1 MVEPGEWLIA
11 FGGAVAL
18 FKCFKKRKR
27 GKRAG
32 ALVKLRQ
39 RGFRTVLPSIHLA
52 NLRSL
57 PNKMDE
63 LLLLSRTNKDFSNSA
78 ALCFTESWLNDAIP
92 DSALNLPG
100 FQLFRADRVAESA
113 GKSRGGGTC
122 FYINERWCTDVTVLK
137 KMCCPDLEAFFINC
151 KPFYSPREFSSF
163 ILVSVYIPP
172 QAHVS
177 SALQH
182 LADEITHTEQQHPDS
197 VIIILGDFNKA
208 NLSHELPK
216 FKQHISCPTRDK
228 NILDHCYT
236 TIKDAYRSVP
246 RAALGLSDHCLVHL
260 LPTYRPKLKSA
271 KPVIRTVKRWTSE
284 TEQDLQACFECTDWS
299 IFEAGATDLD
309 ELTETVTSYI
319 SFCEDMCIPTR
330 TYLSFNNDKPWFTSK
345 LRHLRQA
352 KEDAFRNGD
361 RVLYNQA
368 RNTLNKEIRVAK
380 RSYAKKLENQF
391 SANDPASVWKG
402 LKYITNYKTPSPSTE
417 ANQQLAED
425 LNEFYCRFETAG
437 LTPHAPSEHLSIQPL
452 TPPATPL
459 SPPPA
464 LRISEDD
471 VRQIFLKQKKR
482 KAPGPDGVTP
492 VCLRTCADQLAFIF
506 SQIFNRSLELCEF
519 PACFKRSTIIPI
531 PKKPKMTGLNDYRPV
546 ALTSVVMKS
555 FERLVLAYLK
565 NITGPL
571 LDPLQFAYRANRS
584 MDDAVNMGLHFIL
597 QHLDKSGTYV
607 RLLFVDFSSAFN
619 TIIPTLLQTKL
630 TQLSVPSSICQW
642 ITSFLT
648 DKHQLVKLGKF
659 KSNSR
664 TTSTG
669 APQGCVLSPL
679 LFSLYTNDCTSTDP
693 SIKLLKFADD
703 TTVIG
708 LIQDGDESAYR
719 QEIEQ
724 LAAWCSRNNLELN
737 TLKTVE
743 IIVDFRRNTPA
754 LPPLTIMNSTVPTVA
769 SFRFLGTTISQDLK
783 WDTHIDATI
792 KKAQQRLYFLRQL
805 RKFNLP
811 QELLIHFYS
820 AVIESVLCTSITVW
834 FGSATKSD
842 MRRLQRTVRTAE
854 RIIGAPLPTLQEL
867 YTSRVRKR
875 ALKITLDPSHP
886 GHILFDLLPSGRR
899 YRAANTRT
907 ARHKNSF
914 FPQAIYLLN
923 S

>member
-1 MVEPGEWLIA
+1 
-11 FGGAVAL
+11 GGAVAL

-32 ALVKLRQ
+32 FRQ

-100 FQLFRADRVAESA
+100 FQLFRADRVAQSA

-151 KPFYSPREFSSF
+151 NPFYSPREFSSF
-163 ILVSVYIPP
+163 IL
-172 QAHVS
+172 
-177 SALQH
+177 
-182 LADEITHTEQQHPDS
+182 
-197 VIIILGDFNKA
+197 
-208 NLSHELPK
+208 
-216 FKQHISCPTRDK
+216 
-228 NILDHCYT
+228 
-236 TIKDAYRSVP
+236 
-246 RAALGLSDHCLVHL
+246 
-260 LPTYRPKLKSA
+260 
-271 KPVIRTVKRWTSE
+271 
-284 TEQDLQACFECTDWS
+284 
-299 IFEAGATDLD
+299 
-309 ELTETVTSYI
+309 
-319 SFCEDMCIPTR
+319 
-330 TYLSFNNDKPWFTSK
+330 
-345 LRHLRQA
+345 
-352 KEDAFRNGD
+352 
-361 RVLYNQA
+361 
-368 RNTLNKEIRVAK
+368 
-380 RSYAKKLENQF
+380 
-391 SANDPASVWKG
+391 
-402 LKYITNYKTPSPSTE
+402 
-417 ANQQLAED
+417 
-425 LNEFYCRFETAG
+425 
-437 LTPHAPSEHLSIQPL
+437 PL

-471 VRQIFLKQKKR
+471 VRQIFLKQKKK

-506 SQIFNRSLELCEF
+506 SQIFNRSLKLCEV
-519 PACFKRSTIIPI
+519 PGCFKRSTIIPI

-546 ALTSVVMKS
+546 ALTSVVIKL

-584 MDDAVNMGLHFIL
+584 VDDAVNMGLHFIL

-630 TQLSVPSSICQW
+630 TQLSVPTSICQW

-648 DKHQLVKLGKF
+648 DRHQLVKLEKF

-743 IIVDFRRNTPA
+743 MIVDFRRNTPA

-811 QELLIHFYS
+811 QELLIHFFS